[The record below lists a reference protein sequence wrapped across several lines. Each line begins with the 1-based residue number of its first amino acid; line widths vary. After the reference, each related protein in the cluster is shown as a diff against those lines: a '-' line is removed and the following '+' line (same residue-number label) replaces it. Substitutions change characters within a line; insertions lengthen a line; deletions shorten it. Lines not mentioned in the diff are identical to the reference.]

1 MHQLQIASWTIT
13 KEEHLRHINL
23 GTTKCPQ
30 YVKINV
36 ALFEDY
42 AFAFT
47 NLLKEFKDVFAWT
60 YKNLK
65 GIPLKLHSIVVNL
78 IFQYH

>member
-1 MHQLQIASWTIT
+1 LDNHKGKSFKAHQSWYH
-13 KEEHLRHINL
+13 KLS
-23 GTTKCPQ
+23 Q

-36 ALFEDY
+36 ALSEDY

-47 NLLKEFKDVFAWT
+47 NLLNEFKDVFALT
-60 YKNLK
+60 YKDLK